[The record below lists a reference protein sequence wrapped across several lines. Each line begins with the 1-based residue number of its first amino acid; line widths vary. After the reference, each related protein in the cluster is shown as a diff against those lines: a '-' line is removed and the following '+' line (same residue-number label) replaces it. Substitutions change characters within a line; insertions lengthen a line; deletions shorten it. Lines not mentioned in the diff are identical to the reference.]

1 LKITEKK
8 IPLEIK
14 TAKTLGYNLGIKLI
28 RGAYMNE
35 ERRLAKENNYESP
48 VWDTIED
55 THKNY
60 NRNLQLIIENLD
72 V

>member
-1 LKITEKK
+1 
-8 IPLEIK
+8 
-14 TAKTLGYNLGIKLI
+14 
-28 RGAYMNE
+28 MNE

-72 V
+72 VQDRVLIGSHNVESVNIAKQKLIELNKNDGRA